1 MASSKAYF
9 DLSKAAIDL
18 DALNKKST
26 RVDDACKTVS
36 QMHAIRHW
44 FGDAVYRIYLRFT
57 FSTTRNEQPRS
68 LFPHLSRT
76 HPYRPACFK

>member
-36 QMHAIRHW
+36 QMHAIRLCL
-44 FGDAVYRIYLRFT
+44 VYRIYLRFT